1 MVKDTKPKPKPRLTD
16 AQQRLVVENIR
27 LVPHALKLMRRNVM
41 EYDAAMS
48 EGHSAL
54 CRAARLFDPSRGF
67 AFSTYAMNA
76 IFRSVSGARK
86 REYRKEVAGRREPVF
101 EGFMETV
108 VGDSDTVEDVAQS
121 EAWQRVQD
129 ALLQLP
135 LRAQYIIQQRFFGS
149 RTLEQVG
156 NTVGVSKERV
166 RQIQRDSIEQLREL
180 LVEGTPA

>member
-1 MVKDTKPKPKPRLTD
+1 
-16 AQQRLVVENIR
+16 
-27 LVPHALKLMRRNVM
+27 
-41 EYDAAMS
+41 
-48 EGHSAL
+48 
-54 CRAARLFDPSRGF
+54 
-67 AFSTYAMNA
+67 
-76 IFRSVSGARK
+76 
-86 REYRKEVAGRREPVF
+86 
-101 EGFMETV
+101 METV